1 MNEKW
6 WESGGAILVATIS
19 VVLLILVAVG
29 SVIYIG
35 YEQYQAKSDIENAI
49 NVPDGY
55 SIKTVVFGD
64 FRKMDGDWYRYK
76 MWFKKPSY
84 VCTEYEKI
92 NEPWKCEKIAY
103 DWQSATI
110 WYNTKTKK
118 MYQESGS
125 VDVL

>member
-1 MNEKW
+1 MNEEW
-6 WESGGAILVATIS
+6 WSNITFIAVILL
-19 VVLLILVAVG
+19 VLVFAG
-29 SVIYIG
+29 SVIYSG
-35 YEQYQAKSDIENAI
+35 YEQYQVKRDIEDAI

-55 SIKTVVFGD
+55 SIEAAGWFQ
-64 FRKMDGDWYRYK
+64 FEKMDNDWYRWI

-84 VCTEYEKI
+84 VCTEDEMI
-92 NEPWKCEKIAY
+92 NEPWKCDDITY
-103 DWQSATI
+103 DWQSATV

>member
-6 WESGGAILVATIS
+6 WDNISSIVVIL
-19 VVLLILVAVG
+19 LFLILAG
-29 SVIYIG
+29 SVSYIG
-35 YEQYQAKSDIENAI
+35 YERFQAKSDIENAI

-55 SIKTVVFGD
+55 SIEPVNNFNFK
-64 FRKMDGDWYRYK
+64 KMDGDWYRYT

-84 VCTEYEKI
+84 VCTEDEMI
-92 NEPWKCEKIAY
+92 NEPWKCEDVTY
-103 DWQSATI
+103 DWQSATV

-118 MYQESGS
+118 MYQGSGS